1 MIGLG
6 LRQLQAALN
15 QRADR
20 VQHEFLELSETLE
33 ALGKRLL
40 EDQGEEREAL
50 RAEQKELR
58 ARQAQV
64 AEEVNL
70 WRERARAVLQTR
82 GGESLRAFIQGI
94 VALGEDDLTAPAQ
107 HALYVMDASAEELE
121 SLATA
126 STAKKAK
133 TPAGRLLDR
142 ARTEYDLR
150 APDSAARLRSA
161 SEFANRPGNA
171 QDLEQI
177 AEIEA
182 ALDDPDPL
190 VRELAVH
197 TAVQL
202 HRFRAMRLADLDAAH
217 AAGQRLAQF
226 SHRAAVPVLIEL
238 LETPRSGF
246 LETESGPVDSDNNRT
261 RMVALLRL
269 VEWHTPEAQKALRAR
284 TFDRAPTIV
293 KAAQRALELV
303 PGEWGGPLK
312 TTGPLRPP
320 RGG

>member
-20 VQHEFLELSETLE
+20 VQREFLELSEKLE
-33 ALGKRLL
+33 ALGRRLL
-40 EDQGEEREAL
+40 EEQGEARESL
-50 RAEQKELR
+50 RSEQKELR
-58 ARQAQV
+58 QRQAQV

-70 WRERARAVLQTR
+70 WRERARRVLQTR
-82 GGESLRAFIQGI
+82 GGDSLRTFIQEI
-94 VALGEDDLTAPAQ
+94 ADLGEAELTAAAQ
-107 HALYVMDASAEELE
+107 HALYVMDASPEELE
-121 SLATA
+121 ALAAA
-126 STAKKAK
+126 STPQKAK
-133 TPAGRLLDR
+133 TPAGRLLER

-150 APDSAARLRSA
+150 STDSAARLRAA

-171 QDLEQI
+171 QDLEQV
-177 AEIEA
+177 AEIEG

-202 HRFRAMRLADLDAAH
+202 HRFRAMRLADLEAAH

-238 LETPRSGF
+238 LETPRTGF
-246 LETESGPVDSDNNRT
+246 IQTEDGPADSDNNRT

-269 VEWHTPEAQKALRAR
+269 VEWHTPEAQKALRGR
-284 TFDRAPTIV
+284 TFDRDPSIV
-293 KAAQRALELV
+293 KAAQRALELF
-303 PGEWGGPLK
+303 PGEWSGPLK
-312 TTGPLRPP
+312 TTGPLRTP
-320 RGG
+320 RSG